1 MEGQDLTSAK
11 IRCPNCGKMNRVP
24 ATAAGTPRCG
34 NCHRPMPWVIDA
46 DDGSFSQVVEQAS
59 IPVVVDFWAPWC
71 QPCRMVSPALERVAT
86 DLAGRIKL
94 VKVNV
99 DIAPALQRRFE
110 VRSIPTLLIFKDG
123 QVIASQL
130 GAASAPAIRTWVDQ
144 ALRPA

>member
-1 MEGQDLTSAK
+1 
-11 IRCPNCGKMNRVP
+11 
-24 ATAAGTPRCG
+24 
-34 NCHRPMPWVIDA
+34 MPWVIDA

>member
-1 MEGQDLTSAK
+1 
-11 IRCPNCGKMNRVP
+11 
-24 ATAAGTPRCG
+24 
-34 NCHRPMPWVIDA
+34 MPWVINA
-46 DDGSFSQVVEQAS
+46 DDRTFALVVEQAS

-71 QPCRMVSPALERVAT
+71 QPCQMVSPALERVAT
-86 DLAGRIKL
+86 DLAGRVKL

-123 QVIASQL
+123 QVIASQI
-130 GAASAPAIRTWVDQ
+130 GASSAPAIRTWVDQ